1 MWMERIKKTYQSD
14 VPIFT
19 DDLLSLYPD
28 FTKAYVFRM
37 LREAEEKGEII
48 RFSRGVYY
56 LPKETVLGVSK
67 ITARMVAQNK
77 YVESERGVY
86 GLYSGLSLL
95 NRFALSTQ
103 IPNVLEI
110 VTNHEPTRKRKVSIK
125 GMQFVLRRSRFPIN
139 KENVGCYTLLE
150 LFSEMGD
157 APSIEGVSKALIKA
171 YMKENHVSPDQL
183 LRFAGDFPRRAL
195 KNLVSSGVLDGTI

>member
-86 GLYSGLSLL
+86 GLYSGLSCH
-95 NRFALSTQ
+95 Q
-103 IPNVLEI
+103 P
-110 VTNHEPTRKRKVSIK
+110 
-125 GMQFVLRRSRFPIN
+125 
-139 KENVGCYTLLE
+139 
-150 LFSEMGD
+150 
-157 APSIEGVSKALIKA
+157 
-171 YMKENHVSPDQL
+171 
-183 LRFAGDFPRRAL
+183 
-195 KNLVSSGVLDGTI
+195 